1 MSGEVV
7 EHMARKKKQKKA
19 IRELIG
25 LKTITD
31 YSIITND
38 GKEII
43 YFIVKPS
50 NLSVLSKANIG
61 NKVSSL
67 VSILKSVPEIEI
79 HCLNSREN
87 FEENKEYLTERED
100 EEENDIIKELLKQ
113 DRLFFDRI
121 QIQMATA
128 REFLLSVRIQNEK
141 QREIFSYI
149 NRIEKML
156 KEQGF
161 MTRRAGK
168 SDLQKIFAVYFE
180 QNVTT
185 ERFEDF
191 DGERWV
197 SE

>member
-50 NLSVLSKANIG
+50 NLSVLSKANIE

-185 ERFEDF
+185 ERFEEF

>member
-1 MSGEVV
+1 
-7 EHMARKKKQKKA
+7 
-19 IRELIG
+19 
-25 LKTITD
+25 
-31 YSIITND
+31 
-38 GKEII
+38 
-43 YFIVKPS
+43 
-50 NLSVLSKANIG
+50 
-61 NKVSSL
+61 
-67 VSILKSVPEIEI
+67 
-79 HCLNSREN
+79 
-87 FEENKEYLTERED
+87 
-100 EEENDIIKELLKQ
+100 
-113 DRLFFDRI
+113 
-121 QIQMATA
+121 MATA

>member
-1 MSGEVV
+1 MVAV
-7 EHMARKKKQKKA
+7 KNNKKKKG

-25 LKTITD
+25 IKTITD
-31 YSIITND
+31 YSVITNN
-38 GKEII
+38 GEEII

-50 NLSVLSKANIG
+50 NLSVLSKSNVET
-61 NKVSSL
+61 KVVSL
-67 VSILKSVPEIEI
+67 VAVLKSISEIEI

-87 FEENKEYLTERED
+87 FEENKEYLKQRED
-100 EEENDIIKELLKQ
+100 AEDNEVVKELIKQ
-113 DRLFFDRI
+113 DRLFFDKI
-121 QIQMATA
+121 QVQMATA
-128 REFLLSVRIQNEK
+128 REFLISVRIKNEK

-161 MTRRAGK
+161 MVKRAGK
-168 SDLQKIFAVYFE
+168 SDLQKILAVYFE

-197 SE
+197 RK

>member
-1 MSGEVV
+1 V

>member
-50 NLSVLSKANIG
+50 NLSVLSKANIE

-197 SE
+197 NE

>member
-1 MSGEVV
+1 
-7 EHMARKKKQKKA
+7 MARKKKQKKA

-50 NLSVLSKANIG
+50 NLSVLSKANIE

-100 EEENDIIKELLKQ
+100 EEENDVIKELLKQ

-191 DGERWV
+191 NGERWV

>member
-1 MSGEVV
+1 V

-50 NLSVLSKANIG
+50 NLSVLSKANIE

>member
-50 NLSVLSKANIG
+50 NLSVLSKANIE

>member
-1 MSGEVV
+1 MT
-7 EHMARKKKQKKA
+7 RKKKQKKA

-25 LKTITD
+25 LKTITE

-38 GKEII
+38 GELI

-50 NLSVLSKANIG
+50 NLSVLSKANVE

-87 FEENKEYLTERED
+87 FEENKEYLIEREA
-100 EEENDIIKELLKQ
+100 EEENEVIKELLKQ
-113 DRLFFDRI
+113 DRMFLDRI

-185 ERFEDF
+185 ERFEEF

>member
-1 MSGEVV
+1 VAV
-7 EHMARKKKQKKA
+7 KNNKKKKG

-25 LKTITD
+25 IKTITD
-31 YSIITND
+31 YSVITNN
-38 GKEII
+38 GEEII

-50 NLSVLSKANIG
+50 NLSVLSKSNVET
-61 NKVSSL
+61 KVVSL
-67 VSILKSVPEIEI
+67 VAVLKSISEIEI

-87 FEENKEYLTERED
+87 FEENKEYLKQRED
-100 EEENDIIKELLKQ
+100 AEDNEVVKELIKQ
-113 DRLFFDRI
+113 DRLFFDKI
-121 QIQMATA
+121 QVQMATA
-128 REFLLSVRIQNEK
+128 REFLISVRIKNEK

-161 MTRRAGK
+161 MVKRAGK
-168 SDLQKIFAVYFE
+168 SDLQKILAVYFE

-197 SE
+197 RK